1 MSDAAP
7 VFQVPLNGLRVLPL
21 GGLGEIGMNC
31 LILEW
36 EDEIIVIDCGLLFSD
51 LDHFGVEFVI
61 PDFTYLIE
69 RKDKVKAIIL
79 THGHEDHI
87 GALSFL
93 LKSGVRA
100 PIHCSLFT
108 SLLVREKFKEAGLLD
123 RSDVHVFHMLDHI
136 RVGRHFAFTPVSVN
150 HSIVDAA
157 ALFIDTPAGKVIHT
171 GDFKIDATP
180 FYGQTLDQNIFAR
193 AGEEGVLLLLSDS
206 TNVER
211 CDHSLS
217 ENVIYHKF
225 EELFATAEGLTIVA
239 MFASNVG
246 RMGQVMELAKKLG
259 KKVALSGRS
268 MSQNIG
274 LGGEA
279 GYLQGAESVLI
290 PLDEIEQHDRRDVI
304 VLSTGSQAELG
315 SALTRVAVGE
325 HKHIHLQRGDIVLM
339 SSRTIPGNE
348 KNIGRMVNNLFKQGA
363 EVLYEAIHD
372 IHVSGHATK
381 PELRTMLELVKPRYF
396 IPVHGE
402 YRHLVHHAALAEE
415 AGVRSENIAILTDG
429 DVYELGPQDRFEKV
443 GRLEDLRVLIEGR
456 DGNDISKLVLKE
468 RRQMGET
475 GMVFVLM
482 VRDPDSRR
490 IMAGPELIPKG
501 LMSASIEAWMLEQG
515 KEVAKKVVADY
526 ETQLA
531 AHVPVMDLQEN
542 VRIELRRFFNQNIG
556 KKPVVLP
563 IVLDL

>member
-1 MSDAAP
+1 MSESVP
-7 VFQVPLNGLRVLPL
+7 FFSVPLNGLRVLPL

-69 RKDKVKAIIL
+69 RKDKVRAIIL

-100 PIHCSLFT
+100 PVYCSRFT
-108 SLLVREKFKEAGLLD
+108 SLLLREKLKEAGILD
-123 RSDVHVFHMLDHI
+123 RADLQVFRMLDHI
-136 RVGRHFAFTPVSVN
+136 RVGKHFSFTPVSVN
-150 HSIVDAA
+150 HSIIDAA

-171 GDFKIDATP
+171 GDFKIDTTP
-180 FYGQTLDQNIFAR
+180 FYGQTLDQQIFAR

-211 CDHSLS
+211 HDHSLS
-217 ENVIYHKF
+217 ENVIYNKF
-225 EELFATAEGLTIVA
+225 EQIFAAAEGLTVIA

-246 RMGQVMELAKKLG
+246 RMGQVLELAAKLG

-268 MSQNIG
+268 MIQNVG

-279 GYLQGAESVLI
+279 GYLEGADSVLI
-290 PLDEIEQHDRRDVI
+290 PMDQIDDFNRNDVI
-304 VLSTGSQAELG
+304 VLTTGSQAELG
-315 SALTRVAVGE
+315 SALSRVAVGE
-325 HKHIHLQRGDIVLM
+325 HKHIHLQRGDLVLM
-339 SSRTIPGNE
+339 SSRMIPGNE
-348 KNIGRMVNNLFKQGA
+348 RSISKMVDNLFKQGA
-363 EVLYEAIHD
+363 EVLYEAVHD
-372 IHVSGHATK
+372 IHVSGHATQ
-381 PELRTMLELVKPRYF
+381 PELRTMLDLVKPRFF

-402 YRHLVHHAALAEE
+402 YRHLVHHAKLAEDT
-415 AGVRSENIAILTDG
+415 GVLKDNIAILTDC
-429 DVYELGPQDRFEKV
+429 DVYELGPGDRFEKV
-443 GRLEDLRVLIEGR
+443 GKLEERRVLIEGR

-475 GMVFVLM
+475 GLVFVLM

-501 LMSASIEAWMLEQG
+501 LMSSSTEAWMIEQG
-515 KEVAKKVVADY
+515 KEVVKKVIADY
-526 ETQLA
+526 EAQLA